1 MRFDG
6 AMRIGAALGLLS
18 FVLVVPVAE
27 ATPGPD
33 TTVVVA
39 NANVPESVAL
49 ARRYAEARDVP
60 AAQVCLLDVVDEEDI
75 DLADYE
81 ASVLAPLRACLD
93 ATPGV
98 RARIEAALLIR
109 GLPLRV
115 RIPAGGADRIVSLAA
130 ALMLWDSV
138 DTASGDPLLGAE
150 PGVNAMCGTAACYAP
165 AWDNPYR
172 GFPFEPGWTTERGGV
187 TWRPILVTMLHARTY
202 ADAERLLDSAL
213 AAEELPPP
221 TGEMLFMDGADAA
234 RGRLDVEYD
243 RTILDLTN
251 LGFTATRVPFD
262 ANLTG
267 RTLSSFVTG
276 TASIGTTIEG
286 NTFLPGAIV
295 DNLTSFGAVPQ
306 NFRDTGES
314 QVSIARWVEQ
324 GVAGVH
330 GTVAEPL
337 NGCFPHRR
345 FLVEYVLGA
354 TLAEAYLAMMPN
366 VYWMN
371 LVLGDPM
378 AAPYAERP
386 EVTVEGVTDGAT
398 LAGPTA
404 VLARASDP
412 GDRGIAS
419 IALYLDGE
427 ELFRF
432 EGDGIEVCLGADE
445 TGEDRQL
452 LAVARAATDPMDVRI
467 WQPKGWTALTVRTSG
482 PGPCPAPDAGSIGDD
497 GGAMDVDAGATADA
511 GSEPPGS
518 DGCACRAAPP
528 SRPSPFFV
536 ALALF
541 GIAVRPGRRV
551 LR

>member
-18 FVLVVPVAE
+18 LLLVVPVAH

-138 DTASGDPLLGAE
+138 DAATGDPVLGAA
-150 PGVNAMCGTAACYAP
+150 PGVNAMCGTSACYAP

-172 GFPFEPGWTTERGGV
+172 GFPFAPGWTTERGGV

-213 AAEELPPP
+213 EAEELPPP

-276 TASIGTTIEG
+276 TASIGMTIEG
-286 NTFLPGAIV
+286 NAFLPGTIV

-404 VLARASDP
+404 VRVTATDP
-412 GDRGIAS
+412 GLRGVAS
-419 IALYLDGE
+419 IAAFLDGE
-427 ELFRF
+427 ELIRV
-432 EGDGIEVCLGADE
+432 EADALDLCLGADE

-452 LAVARAATDPMDVRI
+452 LLVARAATDPMDVRI
-467 WQPKGWTALTVRTSG
+467 WQPKGWAALAVRTSG
-482 PGPCPAPDAGSIGDD
+482 LGPCPAPDAGPSGDD
-497 GGAMDVDAGATADA
+497 GGAMDVDAGSAEVDA
-511 GSEPPGS
+511 GPEPPGS
-518 DGCACRAAPP
+518 DGCACRAAP
-528 SRPSPFFV
+528 SRGQPLFV
-536 ALALF
+536 ALALI
-541 GIAVRPGRRV
+541 GLVARAARRF
-551 LR
+551 